1 TPLIRLLLDC
11 GACVTVR
18 DCKTRIELGALAD
31 AFPGAA
37 LVLGDKYLENLDEEI
52 IFKTPGMRPDVPELN
67 AARVRGSCVTSEM
80 EVFFRI
86 CPSKIIGVTGSDGKT
101 TTTTIIYE
109 MLKAAGVNAF
119 VGGNIG
125 APLLDRAGEMTDSDV
140 CVLELSSFQ
149 LMTMDVSP
157 DVAVITNIAPNH
169 LDMHTSMDEY
179 IDAKRNVY
187 KHNKNARVVLNYDNK
202 ITREL
207 ARDVASP
214 VFFSR
219 IEELSHGFCV
229 RGGMI
234 CNGATPILDVHDIK
248 IPGAHNVENYLAA
261 IAALDGM
268 VPNDVIVYVART
280 FGGVAHRM
288 EHVRSFRGAEYYND
302 SIASSPTRTI
312 AGLRS
317 FQCPVILIAGGY
329 DKNIP
334 FDVLGPEIIAHVKA
348 LVLVGAT
355 ASKIRDCVV
364 NAAGY
369 NPDVLPI
376 IECETFKNAV
386 NTAASL
392 ARAGDVVTLSP
403 ACASFDLFKNFA
415 ERGDAFRRLV
425 NELCEE

>member
-1 TPLIRLLLDC
+1 
-11 GACVTVR
+11 
-18 DCKTRIELGALAD
+18 
-31 AFPGAA
+31 
-37 LVLGDKYLENLDEEI
+37 
-52 IFKTPGMRPDVPELN
+52 
-67 AARVRGSCVTSEM
+67 
-80 EVFFRI
+80 
-86 CPSKIIGVTGSDGKT
+86 
-101 TTTTIIYE
+101 
-109 MLKAAGVNAF
+109 
-119 VGGNIG
+119 
-125 APLLDRAGEMTDSDV
+125 
-140 CVLELSSFQ
+140 
-149 LMTMDVSP
+149 
-157 DVAVITNIAPNH
+157 
-169 LDMHTSMDEY
+169 
-179 IDAKRNVY
+179 
-187 KHNKNARVVLNYDNK
+187 
-202 ITREL
+202 
-207 ARDVASP
+207 
-214 VFFSR
+214 
-219 IEELSHGFCV
+219 ELSHGFCV

-376 IECETFKNAV
+376 IECETFKSAV